1 MNPLRDTAAQWLAE
15 GRAAVVVEI
24 TRVEGSAPREAGT
37 RLLVAAHATA
47 GTIGGGHLEWLAI
60 RTARAALA
68 ETKAPALPDT
78 QRHALGP
85 SLGQCCGGVVWLSY
99 RWLDATRVA
108 QWPPATTRLS
118 VAVFGAGHVGRALA
132 ALLATLPVRLHWF
145 DPLPANDRGAP
156 MPDGT
161 ELGPPMGTLVAC
173 PEAEAVAE
181 LRGLPDDCH
190 VLIMTHSHALDFD
203 LCEAALAAGRFAQV
217 GVIGSQ
223 TKAVTFGRRLRS
235 RGMAP
240 ARAAE
245 LRCPIGL
252 PGVSGREPA
261 VIAVAVAAQLLGAAD
276 TLSPRRGR
284 ASVERCAD

>member
-37 RLLVAAHATA
+37 RLLVAAQATA

-60 RTARAALA
+60 RTAQAALAARAAL
-68 ETKAPALPDT
+68 PDA

-99 RWLDATRVA
+99 RWLDAALVA
-108 QWPPATTRLS
+108 QWPPAPTRLS

-145 DPLPANDRGAP
+145 DPLPADDEGAP
-156 MPDGT
+156 VAGGIG
-161 ELGPPMGTLVAC
+161 LAPPMAGLVSC
-173 PEAEAVAE
+173 PQAEAVAE

-203 LCEAALAAGRFAQV
+203 LCEAALNAARFARV

-223 TKAVTFGRRLRS
+223 TKAVTFGRRLRA

-240 ARAAE
+240 DRAAE
-245 LRCPIGL
+245 LQCPIGL

-261 VIAVAVAAQLLGAAD
+261 VIAVAVAAQLLSEPA
-276 TLSPRRGR
+276 PRTSQPPPR
-284 ASVERCAD
+284 ARHRSCR